1 MVYLIVRG
9 LFRVGLMCCG
19 FLHRTSEK
27 GGKTAMGIRFLLC
40 SPMLFGVSGMLAGV
54 RWQNKRLLLNEIIT
68 VSASAS

>member
-9 LFRVGLMCCG
+9 LSELVLCAGVFYTGLQ
-19 FLHRTSEK
+19 RK
-27 GGKTAMGIRFLLC
+27 GGEMAMGIRFLLC

-68 VSASAS
+68 MFASAS